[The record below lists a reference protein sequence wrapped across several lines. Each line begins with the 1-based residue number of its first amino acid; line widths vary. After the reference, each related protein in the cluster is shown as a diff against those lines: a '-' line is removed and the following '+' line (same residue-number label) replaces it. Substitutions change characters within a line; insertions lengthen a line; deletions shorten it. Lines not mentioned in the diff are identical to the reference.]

1 MALELPPYG
10 FMNAENVSF
19 LKRTPRPDAERFV
32 LNGHIATTAEYEQ
45 WLKDLATEMS
55 DFLWPIYTP
64 GVGWQGSAVGT
75 AMDLTRADLR
85 IMLALRPY
93 FDQAIKGGGELLAR
107 HGDAWKREDDAPPG
121 PSFDSYGHNQIPTLP
136 QSQDSELARAIF
148 SGGRALAKPLSQ
160 RLKDQFQR
168 PRPFQVALMLN
179 LPKEE
184 MIVQASKSA
193 ITPSMISGHCIQG
206 TMALAEVLNGFNTVL
221 QPTPGLVDDLA
232 RFLLDTGDRRVFAW
246 LHYPSDNL
254 SSWFTAFRLCTPIYG
269 GRAQAVRDIIWSSI
283 KAHSK
288 VYEAMKAEGSV
299 YVQPL
304 AKLEA
309 AAGGG

>member
-10 FMNAENVSF
+10 FMNAENVLF
-19 LKRTPRPDAERFV
+19 LKRTPRPDPERFV
-32 LNGHIATTAEYEQ
+32 LNGHTATTAEYEQ

-75 AMDLTRADLR
+75 ALDLTRADLR
-85 IMLALRPY
+85 IMRNLQPH
-93 FDQAIKGGGELLAR
+93 FDQVIKGGGELLAK

-136 QSQDSELARAIF
+136 QSQDSELAKAIF
-148 SGGRALAKPLSQ
+148 NGGRALAKPLSQ

-179 LPKEE
+179 EPK
-184 MIVQASKSA
+184 MILQASKSA

-206 TMALAEVLNGFNTVL
+206 TMALAEVLDAFNTVL
-221 QPTPGLVDDLA
+221 HPTLLDDLA
-232 RFLLDTGDRRVFAW
+232 RFLLDTGDRRVFAG

-254 SSWFTAFRLCTPIYG
+254 SSWFAAFRLCTPIYG
-269 GRAQAVRDIIWSSI
+269 GRAQAVRDLIWNAI
-283 KAHSK
+283 KVHSK
-288 VYEAMKAEGSV
+288 VYEAMKAEGSF